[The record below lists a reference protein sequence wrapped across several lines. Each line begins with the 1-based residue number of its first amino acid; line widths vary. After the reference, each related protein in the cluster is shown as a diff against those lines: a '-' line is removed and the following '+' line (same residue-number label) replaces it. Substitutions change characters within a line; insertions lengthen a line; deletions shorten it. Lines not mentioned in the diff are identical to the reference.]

1 MGLAL
6 TQAFTFGDN
15 GQHTVEVTLKDGD
28 RTPSTLEEYL
38 YVLDHITQICEDE
51 GEAFLANAYVKKL
64 TKILLEKYQEHLRAT
79 QSDWYDKDNPKLYT
93 VAKQLEAFA
102 FLTGEQEGIEAINK
116 EFPLLE
122 GIKSEYKSYHGD
134 NNFLDKDV
142 PLKFKNF
149 NRPLLALQMMM
160 RVLDPRYINQRDEQV
175 CGVNA
180 FVHNITLFNPMKYVH
195 IVSELASTG
204 VCDLK
209 EFAGKEGVLRVEVT
223 EGVAKKES
231 SDGSDIRDA
240 DHIILNG
247 IRSSEN
253 TMIRYSS
260 EGPELAKQLFGVT
273 THNEIKRWMKQAGY
287 HHVQNIPVHEK
298 EAVKQLNLLI
308 KDGYMVGLAGTGSL
322 ANYILNPEEGAPD
335 SQNVVQRFMDGHFFI
350 IRDIDF
356 DEETD
361 KVHVRIMTWGEEKSA
376 SIPFAD
382 WKKNIGLVGTAVV
395 GQDPYMN
402 SVLRKKVQEIDL
414 NPSNPSTYCSPEAY
428 CLFVKQQYGS
438 QDKNIDALLDE
449 AFHHKNGK
457 TWWAAAKEIQDLLQ
471 KLPKGAVESTLLE
484 ISIIPVVN
492 SAIKAEFAR
501 INQIVDPTEKINAL
515 EKIGIQNN
523 IEVQRQLIPLYVQ
536 KERWDDVREILRH
549 SKGSE
554 TDKHIIKECLGVAC
568 SKVSSESR
576 KLTVPSDIRELLDA
590 DALLA
595 IAQLHL
601 IADAT
606 EKINALEKKL
616 GMQNNM
622 EVQRELIPLYVQQER
637 WDDVRKIVENIKDY
651 SRADQKMIQ
660 DCLEQACAK
669 QSTESRKVTV
679 PHDIKELLDQN
690 TKIDVT
696 PKKLIDAVS
705 EMTGLAKGGGF
716 TYGLRGRLLESLRS
730 RYQQEGREVH
740 HLNQASLL
748 KKDVYHFVSLLDREL
763 HRAEPAHKIMNKQKL
778 TQFCTTLIDTIHKP
792 EVLKDFCF
800 RKNRVFMK
808 ICEFFLKVAS
818 YFDKNIITKGVE
830 KTSNFKKDFSEIKE
844 NDDLKPE
851 PEHANGIKESDELN
865 PEPESNSAI
874 EENDELK
881 PEAESPN
888 FACN

>member
-79 QSDWYDKDNPKLYT
+79 QSDWYDKDNPKLFT

-102 FLTGEQEGIEAINK
+102 FLTGEQEGIEAIIG
-116 EFPLLE
+116 EFPLLKL
-122 GIKSEYKSYHGD
+122 IKSNYEAYQQD
-134 NNFLDKDV
+134 NFLDNLD

-180 FVHNITLFNPMKYVH
+180 FVHNITLFNPMKYVRM
-195 IVSELASTG
+195 VSELAATG

-223 EGVAKKES
+223 EGVANKES

-253 TMIRYSS
+253 AIVRYSS

-287 HHVQNIPVHEK
+287 HHVQNIPVHER
-298 EAVKQLNLLI
+298 EAIKQLNLLI

-350 IRDIDF
+350 IQDIDF
-356 DEETD
+356 DKETD
-361 KVHVRIMTWGEEKSA
+361 MVHVRIMTWGEEKSA
-376 SIPFAD
+376 SIPFAE

-395 GQDPYMN
+395 GQDPYMH

-414 NPSNPSTYCSPEAY
+414 NPANPSTYCSPQAY
-428 CLFVKQQYGS
+428 CLFVKQQHGS
-438 QDKNIDALLDE
+438 QDKKIDAILDE
-449 AFHHKNGK
+449 AFQHKNGK
-457 TWWAAAKEIQDLLQ
+457 TWWTAAKEIQDLLQ
-471 KLPKGAVESTLLE
+471 QLPAGAIESTLLD
-484 ISIIPVVN
+484 ISIIPEVN
-492 SAIKAEFAR
+492 SAIKAEFER
-501 INQIVDPTEKINAL
+501 INQIVDSTEKINAL

-536 KERWDDVREILRH
+536 KERWDDVREIVRN
-549 SKGSE
+549 SKGSL
-554 TDKHIIKECLGVAC
+554 TDQHIIKECLEVAC
-568 SKVSSESR
+568 SKLSF
-576 KLTVPSDIRELLDA
+576 
-590 DALLA
+590 
-595 IAQLHL
+595 
-601 IADAT
+601 
-606 EKINALEKKL
+606 
-616 GMQNNM
+616 
-622 EVQRELIPLYVQQER
+622 
-637 WDDVRKIVENIKDY
+637 
-651 SRADQKMIQ
+651 
-660 DCLEQACAK
+660 
-669 QSTESRKVTV
+669 ESRKVIV
-679 PHDIKELLDQN
+679 PDDIKELLDKN
-690 TKIDVT
+690 SKIDVT
-696 PKKLIDAVS
+696 PKELIDAVS

-716 TYGLRGRLLESLRS
+716 TYGLRGRLLESIRP

-740 HLNQASLL
+740 HLNQATLL
-748 KKDVYHFVSLLDREL
+748 KKDVYNFVSLLDREL

-778 TQFCTTLIDTIHKP
+778 TQFCNTLIDNINNP
-792 EVLKDFCF
+792 QVLKDFCY
-800 RKNRVFMK
+800 RKNRVLMK

-830 KTSNFKKDFSEIKE
+830 KTRNFKEDFSEIKD

-851 PEHANGIKESDELN
+851 PENSNGVKEGADLN
-865 PEPESNSAI
+865 PEAESSSGIN
-874 EENDELK
+874 ENDELK
-881 PEAESPN
+881 PEPESPN